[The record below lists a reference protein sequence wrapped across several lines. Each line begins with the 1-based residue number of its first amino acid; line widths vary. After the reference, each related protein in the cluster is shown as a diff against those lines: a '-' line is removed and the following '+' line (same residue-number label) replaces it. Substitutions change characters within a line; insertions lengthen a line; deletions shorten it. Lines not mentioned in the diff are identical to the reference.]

1 MASLKYSTIVPIFC
15 QIIFLLII
23 SYPSNILSQDS
34 SSSSPNIAQC
44 ASNILPLIPCAP
56 FVQGAAQSPGQQCCD
71 NLKQLYNQEPQC
83 LCFLLN
89 DTTLGSF
96 PINRT
101 LALKLPDL
109 CTLQVNISACP
120 GEHLQ
125 VPVFPP
131 SSASQIPFG
140 TKNNS
145 TVAASPTL
153 LVAPRPSMMAF
164 GFGIS
169 QAMNLKAENNLAI
182 LITTAILLLQLVPY

>member
-1 MASLKYSTIVPIFC
+1 MTSLKYGTIVPFFC
-15 QIIFLLII
+15 QIILLLVI
-23 SYPSNILSQDS
+23 SYASTILSQDS
-34 SSSSPNIAQC
+34 SSSSPNIAKC
-44 ASNILPLIPCAP
+44 TSNILPLIPCAP

-101 LALKLPDL
+101 LALMLPDL
-109 CTLQVNISACP
+109 CTLQLNISVCP

-131 SSASQIPFG
+131 SQIPFG

-145 TVAASPTL
+145 TVAASPAL
-153 LVAPRPSMMAF
+153 SVAPRPSMMAF

-169 QAMNLKAENNLAI
+169 KSINLKAENSLAI
-182 LITTAILLLQLVPY
+182 LMTSAILLLLLVSY